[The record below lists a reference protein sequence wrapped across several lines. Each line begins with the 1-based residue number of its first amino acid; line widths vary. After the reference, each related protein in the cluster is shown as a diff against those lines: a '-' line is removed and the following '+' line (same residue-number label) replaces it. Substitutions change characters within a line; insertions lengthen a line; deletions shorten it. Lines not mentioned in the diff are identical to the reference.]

1 MMVIPLSELRKKLD
15 RHCYMP
21 QPCEDNDELIQL
33 LDIRGP
39 TPAGVLHHDSILH
52 WLSESDLWNERFPSR
67 PLSRADQYPLRL
79 ALEIHST
86 LALAESRTV
95 TALAD
100 CNHYTPGK
108 LHHLRQLLASVLYG
122 FALRLTEFRFDSANP
137 QFPGVLFPVID
148 DLRQLA
154 DDIFSDHN
162 QKRPVERVEM
172 DRLATIFA
180 RIHVRFD
187 EWLRRPDTLN
197 TDEPL
202 INMLC
207 AVSRAMKSLLMD
219 IVRIRGGEWVQ

>member
-15 RHCYMP
+15 RHCYVP
-21 QPCEDNDELIQL
+21 QPCEDNDELLQL
-33 LDIRGP
+33 LDIRGL
-39 TPAGVLHHDSILH
+39 TPAGVLHHASILH
-52 WLSESDLWNERFPSR
+52 WLSESDLWNERFPSS
-67 PLSRADQYPLRL
+67 PLSRTDQYPLRL

-100 CNHYTPGK
+100 CNHYTLGK

-122 FALRLTEFRFDSANP
+122 FALRLTEFRFDSATP
-137 QFPGVLFPVID
+137 QLPGGLFPVID

-154 DDIFSDHN
+154 DDVFSNHN

-172 DRLATIFA
+172 DRLSTIFA

-187 EWLRRPDTLN
+187 EWLRRPDALN

-202 INMLC
+202 INTLS
-207 AVSRAMKSLLMD
+207 AVSRAMKSLLLD
-219 IVRIRGGEWVQ
+219 IARIRGGEWVQ